1 MNKIIKLYYDHKVVG
16 NPNKAIIAI
25 HGWGGDSSSMKPL
38 VDLMKIENC
47 KWFFP
52 EATYNRDEGGKS
64 WTYQKDDGTYE
75 RDEPIKMM
83 REFIKQ
89 EVLCSFNSRDL
100 FIIGFSQGA
109 LMCYECILNMDIE
122 FGGVFPIG
130 GFIAERKKKSSH
142 YPNKALKNTPIIIGH
157 GREDDI
163 VSYQSSENAYDI
175 INKNNFNVELVLYS
189 GGHKIGI
196 EYLRRAKSIINKK
209 K

>member
-1 MNKIIKLYYDHKVVG
+1 MNKIIKLYYDYKVVG
-16 NPNKAIIAI
+16 NPDKAIVAI
-25 HGWGGDSSSMKPL
+25 HGWGGDSSSMRPL
-38 VDLMKIENC
+38 VDLMKINNC

-52 EATYNRDEGGKS
+52 EATYNRDDGGKS

-83 REFIKQ
+83 TDFINK
-89 EVLCSFNSRDL
+89 EVLSTYNSRSV

-109 LMCYECILNMDIE
+109 LMCYECILNMNVE
-122 FGGVFPIG
+122 FGGVFPIC
-130 GFIAERKKKSSH
+130 GFIAEKEKKGSN

-163 VSYQSSENAYDI
+163 VSPQSSEDAYNIIKNA
-175 INKNNFNVELVLYS
+175 NFNVELMLYR

-196 EYLRRAKSIINKK
+196 EYLRKAKSTINKK